1 MLRTFVERK
10 VRRQIVRR
18 SLIISVFA
26 FVAILALWYSDSMA
40 SLVHPLRMFV
50 NNIHGGLSALAIQLS
65 GGAVHSFTLSS
76 QGAYRIEFTGGSDA
90 LIFPAGYLGSALLGA
105 CLFYLANRAPH
116 LLRGLAMTTGVFTV
130 GFMVLFI
137 RPAGAGSMLSMVI
150 CIGLG
155 VLLIVMG
162 WTGKG
167 DINQL
172 RSRKTATQILMNIV
186 AMMTALHVILDLSYI
201 LQAPA
206 MIDGVITNPVAAFS
220 ERVMPAASVD
230 LIATIWSAIALAF
243 LGVSVYFSM
252 LRPLRQIPGND
263 DIV

>member
-76 QGAYRIEFTGGSDA
+76 AGAYRIEFTGGSDA
-90 LIFPAGYLGSALLGA
+90 LILPAGYLGSALLGA
-105 CLFYLANRAPH
+105 LLFYLANRAPH
-116 LLRGLAMTTGVFTV
+116 LLRGLAMITGIFTV
-130 GFMVLFI
+130 AFMVLFI
-137 RPAGAGSMLSMVI
+137 RPAGAGSLLSMVI

-172 RSRKTATQILMNIV
+172 RSRKTVTQILMNIV

-201 LQAPA
+201 LHAPA
-206 MIDGVITNPVAAFS
+206 MIEGVITNPVAAFS
-220 ERVMPAASVD
+220 ERVMPTASVPM
-230 LIATIWSAIALAF
+230 IAYIWSAMAIVF
-243 LGVSVYFSM
+243 LGISIHFSM
-252 LRPLRQIPGND
+252 LRPLKQIPSND

>member
-18 SLIISVFA
+18 SLIISVVA
-26 FVAILALWYSDSMA
+26 FVAILVLWYADSMA

-50 NNIHGGLSALAIQLS
+50 NNIHGGLSALAIQVS

-76 QGAYRIEFTGGSDA
+76 IGTYRVEFTGGSDA

-105 CLFYLANRAPH
+105 FLFYVANRAPH
-116 LLRGLAMTTGVFTV
+116 LLRGLAIITGVFTV
-130 GFMVLFI
+130 AFMVLFI
-137 RPAGAGSMLSMVI
+137 RPAEAGSLMSMVI

-155 VLLIVMG
+155 VMLTVLG

-172 RSRKTATQILMNIV
+172 NSRKTVTQTLMNIV

-201 LQAPA
+201 LRTPA

-220 ERVMPAASVD
+220 ERVMPAVSVPV
-230 LIATIWSAIALAF
+230 IATSWAAIAVF
-243 LGVSVYFSM
+243 VLGIAIYFSM
-252 LRPLRQIPGND
+252 LRPLKQIPSND

>member
-10 VRRQIVRR
+10 VRRQIVHR
-18 SLIISVFA
+18 SLIISVLAFA
-26 FVAILALWYSDSMA
+26 AILALWYSDSLA

-76 QGAYRIEFTGGSDA
+76 VGTYRIEFSGGSDA

-105 CLFYLANRAPH
+105 ALFYLVNRAPH
-116 LLRGLAMTTGVFTV
+116 LLRGLAMITGIFTV
-130 GFMVLFI
+130 AFMALFI
-137 RPAGAGSMLSMVI
+137 RPAGAGSLLSMVI
-150 CIGLG
+150 CLGLG

-172 RSRKTATQILMNIV
+172 RSRKTFAQIMMNIV
-186 AMMTALHVILDLSYI
+186 ALMTALHVILDLGYI

-206 MIDGVITNPVAAFS
+206 MTDGVITNPVAAFS
-220 ERVMPAASVD
+220 ERVMPSASAA
-230 LIATIWSAIALAF
+230 LIAYIWSATAIVL
-243 LGVSVYFSM
+243 LGISIYFSM
-252 LRPLRQIPGND
+252 IRPLRQIPSND